1 MLDNHTGK
9 VLAAEFLI
17 KVCVVVVMIITG
29 CMPIAISSSGR
40 FVVEDTSYNKLPTLT
55 STARRGGGA
64 DCKVVA
70 QVRGA

>member
-9 VLAAEFLI
+9 VLPAEFLI
-17 KVCVVVVMIITG
+17 KVCAIVVMIIPR
-29 CMPIAISSSGR
+29 CMPIARPPSGI
-40 FVVEDTSYNKLPTLT
+40 FAVEDTAYNKLPTLT
-55 STARRGGGA
+55 GTARRGGGA